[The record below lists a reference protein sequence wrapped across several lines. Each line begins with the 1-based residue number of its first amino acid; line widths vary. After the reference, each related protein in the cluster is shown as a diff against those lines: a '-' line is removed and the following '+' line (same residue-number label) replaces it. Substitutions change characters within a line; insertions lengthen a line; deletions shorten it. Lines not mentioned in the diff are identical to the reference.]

1 MNNVDFEKEILNN
14 LVDNDKLNQIEQQ
27 FNSSINN
34 LEKKLK
40 NKISN
45 IQNIVEGKP
54 LQINLG
60 TIEQPKNE
68 LVHKCF
74 HKIIRVLQSAKRIN
88 KHIQLVG
95 PAGSSKTTLTRQVAN
110 AIGIDYLCM
119 SVGQQTTV
127 SNLLGYMSATGQYIS
142 TPLRDAFENGK
153 LICLDEFDTAN
164 PSTVTILNA
173 LLANDICSF
182 PDKIVNKHPNFICI
196 ICCNT
201 YGYGGDINYIGRNRL
216 DSATLDRFVTIEVDY
231 DEELE
236 NKLAN
241 HPDWFKIVKKIRE
254 NVQKQGLKVVVSPRA
269 SMQGADLL
277 DADFGVEE
285 VLDMVILKG
294 VSQDVKS
301 QMLKDV
307 SFSKINKKSN
317 KMFKPIDIYI
327 DFDKMSYT
335 CSNVIENTSFL
346 AQSDWASDITIFIS
360 SGIEYKS
367 SLSGKFLYLN
377 SGIDMPMFDSREHD
391 TTACIEYLIYELKKF
406 SEQLKTKYQD
416 VVIKIVWKGKR
427 YIFGLNNDN
436 QEV

>member
-1 MNNVDFEKEILNN
+1 MSNLDFEKEILSN
-14 LVDNDKLNQIEQQ
+14 LVDNDKLNQLEQQ
-27 FNSSINN
+27 FNSSIKD
-34 LEKKLK
+34 LEKKIK

-45 IQNIVEGKP
+45 IENIVENKP

-60 TIEQPKNE
+60 TVNQPKNE

-74 HKIIRVLQSAKRIN
+74 HKLIKVLQSAKRIN

-182 PDKIVNKHPNFICI
+182 PDKIVNKHPNFVCI

-216 DSATLDRFVTIEVDY
+216 DSATLDRFITIEVNY

-236 NKLAN
+236 EKLTE
-241 HPDWFKIVKKIRE
+241 HSDWFKIVKKIRK
-254 NVQKQGLKVVVSPRA
+254 NVQEQGLKVVVSPRA

-277 DADFGVEE
+277 DAGFEVEE
-285 VLDMVILKG
+285 VLNMVILKG
-294 VSQDVKS
+294 VSQDIKT
-301 QMLKDV
+301 QMLKDIN
-307 SFSKINKKSN
+307 FSKINKKSQ

-327 DFDKMSYT
+327 DFDKMNYT
-335 CSNVIENTSFL
+335 CTNVAENVSFL

-360 SGIEYKS
+360 SGIEYRS
-367 SLSGKFLYLN
+367 GLSGKFLYIN
-377 SGIDMPMFDSREHD
+377 SGVNMTMYQHKEFDKVL
-391 TTACIEYLIYELKKF
+391 CIEYLLGELNKF
-406 SEQLKTKYQD
+406 SEQLKTDYQD
-416 VVIKIVWKGKR
+416 VVIKIVWQGKR
-427 YIFGLNNDN
+427 YIFGLDNDD
-436 QEV
+436 